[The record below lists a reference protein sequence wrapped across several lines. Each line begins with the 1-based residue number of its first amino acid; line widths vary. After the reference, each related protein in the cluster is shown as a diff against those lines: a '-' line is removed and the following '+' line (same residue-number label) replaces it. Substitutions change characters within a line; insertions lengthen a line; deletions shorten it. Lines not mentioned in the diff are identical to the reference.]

1 LECEVLTYV
10 SLYVTNRASI
20 LRILIAVLLCG
31 GLCRLDWR
39 HIHSHIAP
47 EQASHQQMLRE
58 AIYEYGVVFSELFS
72 DAVSHPGQQTQ
83 GVGATFVFEFDKP
96 LTVPAPLL
104 AIESRIGLE
113 LLKAQSAEGDCVKNK
128 DPPSHDGQV
137 PRFSSLA

>member
-1 LECEVLTYV
+1 MRHTARPRRKQFFGSGLIQLECEVLTYV

-58 AIYEYGVVFSELFS
+58 AIYEYGVVFRNCFPMRSVIPVSKPKEWGRRLFLNS
-72 DAVSHPGQQTQ
+72 INH
-83 GVGATFVFEFDKP
+83 
-96 LTVPAPLL
+96 
-104 AIESRIGLE
+104 
-113 LLKAQSAEGDCVKNK
+113 
-128 DPPSHDGQV
+128 
-137 PRFSSLA
+137 